1 MLTLEAD
8 LAHESY
14 STATG
19 TEVWYLARALR
30 AGGVEVEFE
39 RHAPT
44 GLDVPIP
51 SIASVEVGGSSGF
64 GHFVALLGRT
74 ADGLVV
80 GDPLQGREVIPV
92 AEFRRRYTPTGFSL
106 VIRR

>member
-1 MLTLEAD
+1 MDQKNSLD
-8 LAHESY
+8 FHGS
-14 STATG
+14 
-19 TEVWYLARALR
+19 
-30 AGGVEVEFE
+30 
-39 RHAPT
+39 
-44 GLDVPIP
+44 GLWAVIL
-51 SIASVEVGGSSGF
+51 GGSSGF